1 MEKKLKIQ
9 RVSSEFLGQVIEH
22 RVPLG
27 LFLAKE
33 GGLWVAVDNRDGDA
47 WTEDCRWKHHAVR
60 WLRDEGSSVYAHF
73 GS

>member
-9 RVSSEFLGQVIEH
+9 RVSSEFLGRVIEH

-47 WTEDCRWKHHAVR
+47 
-60 WLRDEGSSVYAHF
+60 
-73 GS
+73 

>member
-9 RVSSEFLGQVIEH
+9 RVSSEFLGRVIEH

-33 GGLWVAVDNRDGDA
+33 GGLWVRFQKASLVGRPDFD
-47 WTEDCRWKHHAVR
+47 
-60 WLRDEGSSVYAHF
+60 F
-73 GS
+73 

>member
-9 RVSSEFLGQVIEH
+9 RVSSEFLGRVIEH

-47 WTEDCRWKHHAVR
+47 WTEDFRRKCHAVR
-60 WLRDEGSSVYAHF
+60 WLRDGGSSAYAHID
-73 GS
+73 S

>member
-9 RVSSEFLGQVIEH
+9 RVSSEVLG
-22 RVPLG
+22 
-27 LFLAKE
+27 
-33 GGLWVAVDNRDGDA
+33 WVAVDNRDGDA
-47 WTEDCRWKHHAVR
+47 WTEDFRWKHHAVR